1 MGAVEE
7 VSAKLLNVSTG
18 DGCVKVDTLN
28 LNGGLGGRR
37 EGMLSTLASSAEM
50 TDSMG
55 VRRDIWQNNK

>member
-18 DGCVKVDTLN
+18 DGCVKVNTLD

-37 EGMLSTLASSAEM
+37 EGMLSMLTSSAEM
-50 TDSMG
+50 TDGTG